1 MSDGQVPNAER
12 GHMRSRSVFPR
23 REGWTRELNIS
34 GTHVVV
40 ALMIT
45 LCLLRLLV
53 WGFLKYWLFAP
64 LRAAKRIVPGFSK
77 FEADL

>member
-1 MSDGQVPNAER
+1 MSDGRVPNAER

-23 REGWTRELNIS
+23 REGWARELNIS

-40 ALMIT
+40 ALMII

-53 WGFLKYWLFAP
+53 SHGMMSLAFLLA
-64 LRAAKRIVPGFSK
+64 LRP
-77 FEADL
+77 

>member
-1 MSDGQVPNAER
+1 MTDGRVPNAER

-40 ALMIT
+40 ALMVI

-64 LRAAKRIVPGFSK
+64 LRAAKRIVPEFSR
-77 FEADL
+77 FEGDL